1 MQHYILGISF
11 IMSLSIYAY
20 SKKFDIPEFTWKFPS
35 TMTIIACV
43 ILEEFMFR
51 YLPVRLFDYNAH
63 SQIISSILFG
73 LYHMAT
79 YLIHHYNNDV
89 SREFKY
95 LMARLHFI
103 QTLMAV
109 LCGYYLFQYN
119 DLLYSTSIHLCYNI
133 VVMKSI
139 ELIEYI
145 NSRSTDNANQKES
158 TSDQLICPSP
168 NKIILP
174 RRSYDDNDKYMYNMF
189 TKITRSKFGIPKDDM
204 VERRNKLNKLLYTK
218 EFKC

>member
-1 MQHYILGISF
+1 
-11 IMSLSIYAY
+11 
-20 SKKFDIPEFTWKFPS
+20 
-35 TMTIIACV
+35 
-43 ILEEFMFR
+43 
-51 YLPVRLFDYNAH
+51 
-63 SQIISSILFG
+63 
-73 LYHMAT
+73 
-79 YLIHHYNNDV
+79 
-89 SREFKY
+89 
-95 LMARLHFI
+95 
-103 QTLMAV
+103 
-109 LCGYYLFQYN
+109 
-119 DLLYSTSIHLCYNI
+119 
-133 VVMKSI
+133 MKSI